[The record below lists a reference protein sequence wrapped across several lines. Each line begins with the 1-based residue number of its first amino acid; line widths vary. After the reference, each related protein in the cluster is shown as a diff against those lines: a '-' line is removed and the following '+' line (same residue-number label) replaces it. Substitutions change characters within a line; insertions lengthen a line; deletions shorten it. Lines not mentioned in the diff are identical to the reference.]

1 MSRRA
6 NEELAA
12 VERAAGGLSPHDAER
27 LRRTLAWSRPEM
39 AAFLAITPGA
49 YAYRVRKG
57 ALRPAE
63 GERLARLARLL
74 AEARRVLGGEEG
86 GVCWLTSPIL
96 SLGGLRPVELLASPG
111 GYERVRNKLL
121 QVEHG
126 TF

>member
-1 MSRRA
+1 MSGRA
-6 NEELAA
+6 NEELVAA
-12 VERAAGGLSPHDAER
+12 ERAAGVLSARDAER
-27 LRRTLAWSRPEM
+27 LRRTLAWSRREM

-57 ALRPAE
+57 TLRPLEA
-63 GERLARLARLL
+63 ERLARLARLL
-74 AEARRVLGGEEG
+74 AEARRVLGGEEAG
-86 GVCWLTSPIL
+86 ACWLTSPIL
-96 SLGGLRPVELLASPG
+96 SLGGVRPVALLASPG

>member
-1 MSRRA
+1 M
-6 NEELAA
+6 A
-12 VERAAGGLSPHDAER
+12 VELAAGGLSARDAER
-27 LRRTLAWSRPEM
+27 LRRRLAWSRREM
-39 AAFLAITPGA
+39 AAFLVITPGA

-57 ALRPAE
+57 TLRPAE

-74 AEARRVLGGEEG
+74 AEARRVLGGEEA